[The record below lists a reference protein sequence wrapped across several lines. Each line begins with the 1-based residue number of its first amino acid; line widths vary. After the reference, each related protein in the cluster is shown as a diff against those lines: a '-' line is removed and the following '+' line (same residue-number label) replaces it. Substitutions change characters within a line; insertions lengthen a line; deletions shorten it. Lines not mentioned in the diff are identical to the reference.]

1 MARRSIVTMILS
13 CLCIVVS
20 ASGHAA
26 NLSGTYNTGVSD
38 VEATGASSLDIL
50 FHPCSGDEALTCGTV
65 QRVVN
70 PAPDAQDAMPDGTPV
85 VGFTMITGL
94 KDKGKGR
101 YRGGRI
107 NAVDESL
114 SKGKMIWYG
123 FKVDVQDDGGLKAKG
138 CLGPICPR
146 TMKWAK
152 TVAQSAE

>member
-1 MARRSIVTMILS
+1 MARRSIVTFTLS
-13 CLCIVVS
+13 CLCVAAITN
-20 ASGHAA
+20 AHAA
-26 NLSGTYNTGVSD
+26 NLSGVYNTGASD

-50 FHPCSGDEALTCGTV
+50 FHPCSDNEVLTCGTV

-70 PAPDAQDAMPDGTPV
+70 PAPDAQDAMPDGTSV

-94 KDKGKGR
+94 KNKGEGR

-123 FKVDVQDDGGLKAKG
+123 FKVDVEDDGGLKAKG

-152 TVAQSAE
+152 TVAQPAE